1 MRIIWVVP
9 RQQTSARVAYA
20 QIDTLGGDVP
30 LEGLSE
36 ALRASLVSGTRVAR
50 YDRTWRLGPVSYSG
64 DNAHGRIGFQ
74 SAGAVAEIWDDTQ
87 GDFVSIHPPAGQT
100 TPYAIDMR
108 TMRMVFQLRGQ
119 TIRPNTF
126 RGNFQGLLREASH
139 HKWLI
144 RLEGIHQPPWEEWLT
159 QIDRLIELRITMKR
173 PNPRYPGKLLE
184 DYLEGAKLAASTIVA
199 KAREGESIDIESSEF
214 LRLALQLAEAYGSYK
229 AVGVVESEGEP
240 TIKKPWSSALEGLA
254 ETVVVDQDP
263 ETREVRTETLDRALE
278 ADQDAPAEAPRQS
291 DG

>member
-126 RGNFQGLLREASH
+126 RGNFQGPLR
-139 HKWLI
+139 
-144 RLEGIHQPPWEEWLT
+144 
-159 QIDRLIELRITMKR
+159 R
-173 PNPRYPGKLLE
+173 PRTTNGLSALK
-184 DYLEGAKLAASTIVA
+184 
-199 KAREGESIDIESSEF
+199 ESISHRGKNGSRRSTGSSNCES
-214 LRLALQLAEAYGSYK
+214 R
-229 AVGVVESEGEP
+229 
-240 TIKKPWSSALEGLA
+240 
-254 ETVVVDQDP
+254 
-263 ETREVRTETLDRALE
+263 
-278 ADQDAPAEAPRQS
+278 
-291 DG
+291 